1 MLTAVAR
8 AARHAGRPI
17 SILTDWPAVWS
28 GNSDAEFVATGIQR
42 WHYAK
47 RRSWIPPVEIHHL
60 VTSNFAS
67 RHLAQQAAD
76 RLGLTLPENWRPVFR
91 FAQRTRAPHRI
102 VFQLSC
108 RGARYTAVTKE
119 WALYRWQE
127 LLARFAASHE
137 LIQLGTPLDPAIS
150 HAVDLRGRTS
160 LAEAAAWMD
169 SAAVFI
175 GLESGL
181 THLAAATGVPA
192 VIIQGGR
199 TAPTLT
205 GYPWHRH
212 LTRTPACAG
221 CALNSGCPHDHI
233 CLDIPVDEVESAVR
247 QALASGRPTE
257 TGR

>member
-8 AARHAGRPI
+8 AARLAGRPL
-17 SILTDWPAVWS
+17 SILTDLPAVWI
-28 GNSDAEFVATGIQR
+28 GNSDPALVVTGIQR
-42 WHYAK
+42 WHYAQ
-47 RRSWIPPVEIHHL
+47 RRSWIPKLEIRHL
-60 VTSNFAS
+60 ITSNFSS

-76 RLGLTLPENWRPVFR
+76 HLGLTLPADWAPIIQFTRRPR
-91 FAQRTRAPHRI
+91 EPRRI

-108 RGARYTAVTKE
+108 RGARYAADTKE
-119 WALYRWQE
+119 WAFDRWQT
-127 LLARFAASHE
+127 LLARFAADHE
-137 LIQLGTPLDPAIS
+137 LIQLGTKLDPLIPGA
-150 HAVDLRGRTS
+150 ADLRGRTS

-181 THLAAATGVPA
+181 THLAAATSVPA

-221 CALNSGCPHDHI
+221 CALNSGCPHARL
-233 CLDIPVDEVESAVR
+233 CLDIPVDEVEAAVR
-247 QALASGRPTE
+247 QTLESNRPTKAE
-257 TGR
+257 L

>member
-8 AARHAGRPI
+8 AARVAQRPI
-17 SILTDWPAVWS
+17 SILTDLPDVWS
-28 GNSDAEFVATGIQR
+28 GNSDPAFVATGIER
-42 WHYAK
+42 WHYAQ
-47 RRSWIPPVEIHHL
+47 RRSWIPRVEIRHL
-60 VTSNFAS
+60 VTSNFGG

-76 RLGLTLPENWRPVFR
+76 HLGLTLPASWMPILRFKRRP
-91 FAQRTRAPHRI
+91 RAPRRI

-108 RGARYTAVTKE
+108 RGARYAADTKE
-119 WALYRWQE
+119 WALERWCA
-127 LLARFAASHE
+127 LLTRFAADYE
-137 LIQLGTPLDPAIS
+137 LIQLGTKLDPAIT
-150 HAVDLRGRTS
+150 HAIDLRGRTS
-160 LAEAAAWMD
+160 LADAAAWMD

-212 LTRTPACAG
+212 LTRSPSCAG
-221 CALNSGCPHDHI
+221 CAINSGCPHNRV
-233 CLDIPVDEVESAVR
+233 CLDIPVDEVEAAVR
-247 QALASGRPTE
+247 QTLALGRAA
-257 TGR
+257 